1 MSIKLNEMSYPRS
14 EAIDRCAS
22 LGEKFI
28 EHFEKSYI
36 GGIDSEDLKH
46 HCAEMQSWYDAVNRM
61 TIKPRAKMLDIDQ
74 MINWFFLAGG
84 SLEYMFHNND
94 DMQNA
99 YNKFIKSL
107 LMSDD
112 VYNSMLK
119 VFA

>member
-61 TIKPRAKMLDIDQ
+61 TIKPRAKMLETELFWNVLVVFERVPIRNRRGFLDI
-74 MINWFFLAGG
+74 
-84 SLEYMFHNND
+84 
-94 DMQNA
+94 
-99 YNKFIKSL
+99 
-107 LMSDD
+107 
-112 VYNSMLK
+112 VLK
-119 VFA
+119 RIATIRPDN